1 MNLPAI
7 PTAWHLAVK
16 FLCEEQ
22 TKLER
27 LPVISGGVQP
37 DTDQITMLCFQYAS
51 TGTWP
56 ALTESDRR
64 SVVQRFEWARC
75 LASTLAAEARKA
87 DGTRTVSV
95 AFPAW
100 EFEDMMIWFMV
111 ETWGLTKKVVELL
124 ANFPLQVEASPEP
137 PASLN

>member
-1 MNLPAI
+1 MEF

-16 FLCEEQ
+16 FLCDEQ

-27 LPVISGGVQP
+27 LPVISGGVQMN
-37 DTDQITMLCFQYAS
+37 TDEITMLCLQYAS
-51 TGTWP
+51 TCTWP
-56 ALTESDRR
+56 PLTERDPR
-64 SVVQRFEWARC
+64 SVLQRFQWARC
-75 LASTLAAEARKA
+75 LASTSAEKGRKA

-111 ETWGLTKKVVELL
+111 ETWGLTKKVAELL
-124 ANFPLQVEASPEP
+124 ADFPPQIQASPEP